1 MRRTMAALALGL
13 LAACGAPRTAPEPEG
28 LPIDLAATLGAYTR
42 AWAGTDRAALA
53 AFFTDDAQV
62 VFRDYTLDG
71 RAQIEQRWLMSDL
84 GRVTGLVMA
93 THQVFRLEDGIAESG
108 TVTLR
113 FRRESG
119 EESAEA
125 GTYDHLWA
133 RQPDGTWKLRQV
145 RMDTHPAPAP

>member
-1 MRRTMAALALGL
+1 MGRTMAVLALGL

-28 LPIDLAATLGAYTR
+28 IPPDLAATQQAYTV

-53 AFFTDDAQV
+53 AFFTEDAQV
-62 VFRDYTLDG
+62 VFRDYTLEG

-84 GRVTGLVMA
+84 GRVTDLVLA
-93 THQVFRLEDGIAESG
+93 SHQVLRLEDGIAESG

-119 EESAEA
+119 EVGAEA

-133 RQPDGTWKLRQV
+133 RQPDGSWKLRRV
-145 RMDTHPAPAP
+145 RLDTHPAPSQ